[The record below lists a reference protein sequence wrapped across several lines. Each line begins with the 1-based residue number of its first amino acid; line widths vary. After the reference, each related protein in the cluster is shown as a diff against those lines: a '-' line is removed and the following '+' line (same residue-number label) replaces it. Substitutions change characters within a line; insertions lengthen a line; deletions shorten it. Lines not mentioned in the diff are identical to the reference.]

1 MPSDQ
6 GHALPLLLHGH
17 LWVLRCHCL
26 RLLLALHAVSTP
38 TGVSDFWV
46 GLWGM
51 REGACV
57 FGPIRQ
63 APAF

>member
-17 LWVLRCHCL
+17 LWVLRCHYL

-46 GLWGM
+46 GLRGTH
-51 REGACV
+51 EGHVCL
-57 FGPIRQ
+57 GE
-63 APAF
+63 